1 MLKVDGCYS
10 SLGLMADGY
19 EAFGFYLNNTKRP
32 ILYLCNWPAYTTGHI
47 KTDYKLIAKR
57 CNIWRSYND
66 VQVCWRIQY
75 LMLLF

>member
-19 EAFGFYLNNTKRP
+19 AAFGFYLNQTKRP
-32 ILYLCNWPAYTTGHI
+32 ILYSCSWPAYTTGHI

-57 CNIWRSYND
+57 CNIWRNYND
-66 VQVCWRIQY
+66 IQVCWRFQY
-75 LMLLF
+75 LKLMY